1 MDSARARLSLDVM
14 ARQQERRADD
24 VSGTPW
30 VWVIMV
36 FLGSGLFHL
45 LTYGIRDDHFDRI
58 SRARQIVQYG
68 ELPFKDFFDPGYFL
82 TLFSSAAVQATF
94 GDNLLGEAVLN
105 VAAFSA
111 GFTLTF
117 VLLLGITR
125 SLPLAVLI
133 TGLVVAVGPRFYD
146 YDKIF
151 FYPLGAFLCWR
162 YSGRTSTGNLV
173 LLAVGTATAF
183 WFRYDNGLYIA
194 CAGAVLLLTIHG
206 MSAAFVHRLGAYVTV
221 FVACSLPCLLFL
233 QVNGGVPEYARQIVN
248 YAAREGNRTSLFHLP
263 DLKIDNS
270 APLLSVKSRSGY
282 PVKVRWTDG
291 LGAAERVALE
301 ERFALAEPVLDGGRT
316 WWYRIEDNSVENVRR
331 LIDDPYVEDTAFI
344 DRDTAAVMSSE
355 PLVAKLQRFVPL
367 LRVRVLPGVFSRA
380 NATAILC
387 YLFLVI
393 PILAILVIWW
403 NSRRRWST
411 SERQREAA
419 RGFSLVT
426 LCVLIDVFILREPF
440 AARIGAVAPPL
451 TILGIWVVA
460 QLVLGAVDPRR
471 ISVVGLGW
479 SVAHVLLVV
488 FVGLGT
494 LAVWSDKLSTMAVT
508 PVPWREKLQRLAA
521 SPPSVALLPSGRLS
535 GLVRYARDCT
545 GPGDRLMATWFV
557 PQLFTF
563 ATRGFAGGMVSFFG
577 GHWSDAPFQ
586 RRVVSRLEEQ
596 SVPIVFIEKN
606 TYGDFRL
613 DYAVIDDYL
622 RTNYQVAG
630 ESSFGDPYAAED
642 GYRVLSRNGVPPDRT
657 YGSWELPC
665 FR

>member
-1 MDSARARLSLDVM
+1 M
-14 ARQQERRADD
+14 ARQQPHRTDD
-24 VSGTPW
+24 VKNAPW
-30 VWVIMV
+30 VWVTVV
-36 FLGSGLFHL
+36 FLGSCLFHL
-45 LTYGIRDDHFDRI
+45 LTYGVRDDHFDRI

-68 ELPFKDFFDPGYFL
+68 ELPFKDFFDPGWFL

-105 VAAFSA
+105 VVAFSA

-117 VLLLGITR
+117 VLLLRITR

-133 TGLVVAVGPRFYD
+133 TGLSVAVGPRFYD
-146 YDKIF
+146 YDKVF

-162 YSGRTSTGNLV
+162 YSERTSISNLV
-173 LLAVGTATAF
+173 LLAVGTAIAF

-194 CAGAVLLLTIHG
+194 CAGVVLLLAIHG
-206 MSAAFVHRLGAYVTV
+206 MSAAFVRRIGAYVM
-221 FVACSLPCLLFL
+221 VAVLVSLPCLLFL
-233 QVNGGVPEYARQIVN
+233 QVSGGVTEYARQLIN

-270 APLLSVKSRSGY
+270 APLFAVKSRSGY

-291 LGAAERVALE
+291 LGTAERVALE
-301 ERFALAEPVLDGGRT
+301 ERFTLADPALDGGRT
-316 WWYRIEDNSVENVRR
+316 WWYRLEDNSVENVRR
-331 LIDDPYVEDTAFI
+331 LIDDGHIEDTAFI
-344 DRDTAAVMSSE
+344 DRNTAEVMSSE
-355 PLVAKLQRFVPL
+355 PLVAKLRRFVPV
-367 LRVRVLPGVFSRA
+367 LRLQILPGVFSRA

-393 PILAILVIWW
+393 PILAVLVICW
-403 NSRRRWST
+403 NSCRRWSP
-411 SERQREAA
+411 SARQREAA

-451 TILGIWVVA
+451 VILGTWVVG
-460 QLVLGAVDPRR
+460 QLALEPVNPTRVSEA
-471 ISVVGLGW
+471 SLGW
-479 SVAHVLLVV
+479 SVAHVLLVA

-494 LAVWSDKLSTMAVT
+494 LAVWSDKLSTMGVT

-521 SPPSVALLPSGRLS
+521 SPPSLALLPSGRLS
-535 GLVRYARDCT
+535 GLVRYARECT
-545 GPGDRLMATWFV
+545 GSGDRLMVTWFV

-563 ATRGFAGGMVSFFG
+563 ASRGFAGGMVSFFG
-577 GHWSDAPFQ
+577 GHWSDTAFQ

-596 SVPIVFIEKN
+596 SVPLVFIEKN
-606 TYGDFRL
+606 TYGDFRRDFTL
-613 DYAVIDDYL
+613 VDDYL

-642 GYRVLSRNGVPPDRT
+642 SYRVLSRNGVPSHRT
-657 YGSWELPC
+657 YESWQLPC
-665 FR
+665 FP

>member
-1 MDSARARLSLDVM
+1 M
-14 ARQQERRADD
+14 ARQQRHRADAVD
-24 VSGTPW
+24 NTPW
-30 VWVIMV
+30 AWVTVV
-36 FLGSGLFHL
+36 FVGSCLFHL
-45 LTYGIRDDHFDRI
+45 LTYGVRDDHFDRI

-68 ELPFKDFFDPGYFL
+68 ELPFKDFFDPGFFL

-105 VAAFSA
+105 VGAFSA

-117 VLLLGITR
+117 VLLLRITR

-133 TGLVVAVGPRFYD
+133 TGLSVAVGPRFYD
-146 YDKIF
+146 YDKVF

-162 YSGRTSTGNLV
+162 YSERTSISNLV

-194 CAGAVLLLTIHG
+194 CAGIVLLLGIHG
-206 MSAAFVHRLGAYVTV
+206 TSAAFVRRIGAYVM
-221 FVACSLPCLLFL
+221 VAVLASLPCLLFL
-233 QVNGGVPEYARQIVN
+233 QVSGGVPEYARQIIN
-248 YAAREGNRTSLFHLP
+248 YAARESNRTSLFHLP

-270 APLLSVKSRSGY
+270 APLLAVKSRSGY

-301 ERFALAEPVLDGGRT
+301 ERFTLAEPVLDGGRT
-316 WWYRIEDNSVENVRR
+316 WWYRLEDNSVENVRR
-331 LIDDPYVEDTAFI
+331 LIEDAHIEDTAFI
-344 DRDTAAVMSSE
+344 DRGTAEVMSSE

-367 LRVRVLPGVFSRA
+367 LRLQILPGVFSRA
-380 NATAILC
+380 NATAMLC

-393 PILAILVIWW
+393 PALGVLVIWW

-411 SERQREAA
+411 SARQREAA

-451 TILGIWVVA
+451 VILGTWVVG
-460 QLVLGAVDPRR
+460 QLVLVPVEPARASEAR
-471 ISVVGLGW
+471 LGW
-479 SVAHVLLVV
+479 SVAHVLLVA
-488 FVGLGT
+488 FVGFGT
-494 LAVWSDKLSTMAVT
+494 LAVWSDKLSTMGVT

-535 GLVRYARDCT
+535 GLVRYARECT
-545 GPGDRLMATWFV
+545 GPGDRLMTTWFV

-563 ATRGFAGGMVSFFG
+563 ASRGFAGGMVSFFG
-577 GHWSDAPFQ
+577 GHWSDTVFQ
-586 RRVVSRLEEQ
+586 QRVVNRLEEQ
-596 SVPIVFIEKN
+596 SVPLVFIEKD
-606 TYGDFRL
+606 TYGDFRRDFTL
-613 DYAVIDDYL
+613 VDDYL
-622 RTNYQVAG
+622 NTNYQVAG

-642 GYRVLSRNGVPPDRT
+642 GYRVLSRNGVSPDRT
-657 YGSWELPC
+657 YESWQLPC
-665 FR
+665 FQ

>member
-1 MDSARARLSLDVM
+1 M
-14 ARQQERRADD
+14 ARQQQLAGD
-24 VSGTPW
+24 VSNTPW
-30 VWVIMV
+30 VWVTVV
-36 FLGSGLFHL
+36 FLGSCLFHL
-45 LTYGIRDDHFDRI
+45 LTYGVRDDHFDRI

-68 ELPFKDFFDPGYFL
+68 ELPFRDFFDPGFFL

-105 VAAFSA
+105 VGAFSG

-117 VLLLGITR
+117 ILLLRITR
-125 SLPLAVLI
+125 SLPLAVVI

-146 YDKIF
+146 YDKVF

-162 YSGRTSTGNLV
+162 YCDRMSTSNLI

-194 CAGAVLLLTIHG
+194 CAGVVLLLSIHG
-206 MSAAFVHRLGAYVTV
+206 TSAAFVRRLGAYVTV
-221 FVACSLPCLLFL
+221 TVVVSLPCLLFL

-248 YAAREGNRTSLFHLP
+248 YAARESTRTSLFHLP
-263 DLKIDNS
+263 DLQIDDT
-270 APLLSVKSRSGY
+270 APLLAVKSRSGY
-282 PVKVRWTDG
+282 PVKVRFTDG
-291 LGAAERVALE
+291 LGGVERVALE

-316 WWYRIEDNSVENVRR
+316 WWYRLEDNSVENVRR
-331 LIDDPYVEDTAFI
+331 LIEDARIEDTAFI
-344 DRDTAAVMSSE
+344 DRGTAKVMSAE

-367 LRVRVLPGVFSRA
+367 FRVQVLPGVFSRA

-393 PILAILVIWW
+393 PILALLVIWW
-403 NSRRRWST
+403 NSRRRWSA
-411 SERQREAA
+411 SARQREAA

-451 TILGIWVVA
+451 AILGTWVVA
-460 QLVLGAVDPRR
+460 QLVLGPVDPTRV
-471 ISVVGLGW
+471 SAVGLGW
-479 SVAHVLLVV
+479 SAAHVLLVA
-488 FVGLGT
+488 FMGLGT
-494 LAVWSDKLSTMAVT
+494 LAVWSDKLSTMGVT
-508 PVPWREKLQRLAA
+508 PVSWGEKLQRLVA
-521 SPPSVALLPSGRLS
+521 SPPPVALLPSGRLS

-545 GPGDRLMATWFV
+545 GPGDRLMTTWFA

-577 GHWSDAPFQ
+577 GHWSDAAFQ

-606 TYGDFRL
+606 TYGDFRQDFSL
-613 DYAVIDDYL
+613 VDDYL
-622 RTNYQVAG
+622 RTNYRVAG
-630 ESSFGDPYAAED
+630 ESSFGDPSAAED
-642 GYRVLSRNGVPPDRT
+642 GYRVLSRNGVPSDRT
-657 YGSWELPC
+657 YESWQLPC